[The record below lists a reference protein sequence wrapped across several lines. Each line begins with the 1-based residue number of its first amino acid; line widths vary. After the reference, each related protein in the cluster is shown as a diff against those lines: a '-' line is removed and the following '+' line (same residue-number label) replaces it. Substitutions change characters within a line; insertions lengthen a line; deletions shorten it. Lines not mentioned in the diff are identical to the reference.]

1 MDETFTD
8 RFRAMGTEI
17 SVMVVGSDPTL
28 LRIARD
34 RIADLEQRWSRF
46 LPTSEVSRLNDA
58 AGAPV
63 HLSTETL
70 TLLSRARDGFDI
82 TRGRFDP
89 FQLRALEAL
98 GYRSSF
104 ASMGRPEI
112 QPLLAQPRTRSTPLV
127 QIDQAASSAEL
138 PVGIGFD
145 PGGIGKGLAADLVAE
160 ELMTRGADGVC
171 INLGGDLRVA
181 GRPAG
186 HDSWTISVRD
196 GADDDPCGHLSI
208 LEGAVATTSRSR
220 RRWTGADGL
229 EYHHVID
236 PATGR
241 SATTRAVHATA
252 VASMGWQAEV
262 LSTVAFLDGAAGI
275 ALAEELGAT
284 ALVATEDRVV
294 VGPSWARFARPI
306 EVAA

>member
-1 MDETFTD
+1 
-8 RFRAMGTEI
+8 
-17 SVMVVGSDPTL
+17 MVVGGDPTL
-28 LRIARD
+28 LRTARE
-34 RIADLEQRWSRF
+34 RIAELEQRWSRF
-46 LPTSEVSRLNDA
+46 LPASEVSRLNDA

-63 HLSTETL
+63 SLSNETL

-82 TRGRFDP
+82 TQGRFDP
-89 FQLRALEAL
+89 FQLRTLEAL

-104 ASMGRPEI
+104 ASVSRPKI
-112 QPLLAQPRTRSTPLV
+112 LPLPAKRRTRSTPPI
-127 QIDQAASSAEL
+127 QIDEVASSAEL
-138 PVGIGFD
+138 DVGLGFD

-160 ELMTRGADGVC
+160 ELMARGADGVC

-186 HDSWTISVRD
+186 HDSWTVAVRD
-196 GADDDPCGHLSI
+196 AADDDPCGHLSI

-220 RRWTGADGL
+220 RHWTGADGL

-236 PATGR
+236 PTTSR
-241 SATTRAVHATA
+241 SATTRVVHATA

-294 VGPSWARFARPI
+294 VGPSWAQFARPM